1 MEILSSSDHSK
12 LTQLFF
18 ERFLRVLEKLSLQEE
33 IFVGLSGGSSLDIFY
48 AYIQNHFREIP
59 EEIRTKIRFAFL
71 DERIVSVGHPDSNE

>member
-12 LTQLFF
+12 LIRHFF
-18 ERFLRVLEKLSLQEE
+18 ERFLSALEKLSSQKE

>member
-12 LTQLFF
+12 LTRLFF
-18 ERFLRVLEKLSLQEE
+18 ERFLSVLEKLSSQEE

-48 AYIQNHFREIP
+48 ACIQSHFREIP

-71 DERIVSVGHPDSNE
+71 DERVVSVDHPDSNE